1 VTDPNFITD
10 KGRKPKLIAP
20 PNSCDTHSHVY
31 GPLDQFP
38 RTNGSTRL
46 ATLEA
51 YRGMLA
57 RLGIERC
64 VVVHSS
70 AYGFDNSVTL
80 DAIAQI
86 GQDRARGMAV
96 IPTDITKEELHKLH
110 AGGMRGVRV
119 SGHGA
124 ELSAFDAD
132 KIAAQIADL
141 GWALQLQEP
150 SPGWVQKIAPMA
162 KELPIPTI
170 FDHLGKT
177 PVEESTAGEDFHA
190 LVKLLEDNDHIWVK
204 IAAIYSNSNAGPPN
218 YVDVGDR
225 VRVLTETRPDRVIWG
240 VNWPHPRFK
249 FDGIAESADVL
260 DPLLDWIPDETTRKM
275 VLADNPGKLYGF
287 DS

>member
-70 AYGFDNSVTL
+70 ACGFDNSVTL

>member
-1 VTDPNFITD
+1 MTDPNFITD

-70 AYGFDNSVTL
+70 ACGFDNSVTL